1 MTAPQPGVVYVA
13 APKRKRWPYVLL
25 GVVLVLVLIALVV
38 VAAVGG
44 FNLRRGG
51 VVIPPSPTSSVAPIP
66 SPNPVAPPPQ

>member
-1 MTAPQPGVVYVA
+1 VTSPQPGVVYVA

-51 VVIPPSPTSSVAPIP
+51 VV
-66 SPNPVAPPPQ
+66 